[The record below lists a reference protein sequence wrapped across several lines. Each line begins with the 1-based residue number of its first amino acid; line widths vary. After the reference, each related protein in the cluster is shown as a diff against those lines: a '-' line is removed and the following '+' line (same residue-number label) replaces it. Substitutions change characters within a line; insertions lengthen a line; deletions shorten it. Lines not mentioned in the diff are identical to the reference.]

1 MNDRPH
7 VDAWKLVLI
16 GVAAGVVGGGLG
28 LGGGIIMVPLLVF
41 VGLGRHRAH
50 ATSLAAIVLIAVTGA
65 VSFGV
70 SGEIGL
76 DIGLTVGI
84 GGILGSIVGATV
96 MHRSSPRALTI
107 VFAFVLLVAAFRMIS
122 GGSPLPGSGDFSDLA
137 QLAIGLGIG
146 ATAGFFAGLAGIG
159 GGVVIVPAS
168 VLLLGLSQ
176 HEAQGTS
183 LAAIVLTAA
192 AGTVVNFRNQRVRL
206 QDGLVVGVG
215 GIAGS
220 LVGSRLALAIEGRAL
235 SLVFGFL
242 ILFVAIRSL
251 YRTVRAG
258 RADAQVESSFS
269 E

>member
-1 MNDRPH
+1 M
-7 VDAWKLVLI
+7 LI
-16 GVAAGVVGGGLG
+16 GLAAGVVGGGLG
-28 LGGGIIMVPLLVF
+28 VGGGIVMVPLLVF
-41 VGLGRHRAH
+41 IGLDRHRAH

-76 DIGLTVGI
+76 DVGLTVGI
-84 GGILGSIVGATV
+84 GGILGSIIGATV
-96 MHRSSPRALTI
+96 MHRASPRSLTI
-107 VFAFVLLVAAFRMIS
+107 VFAFVLLVAAIRMIS
-122 GGSPLPGSGDFSDLA
+122 GGSPLPGSGDFTDLV
-137 QLAIGLGIG
+137 QLLIALGIG

-183 LAAIVLTAA
+183 LAAIVLTAL

-206 QDGLVVGVG
+206 QDGLVVGIG
-215 GIAGS
+215 GMVGS
-220 LVGSRLALAIEGRAL
+220 LAGSRLALGVEGRTL

-251 YRTVRAG
+251 YRTVRTNLAE
-258 RADAQVESSFS
+258 A
-269 E
+269 

>member
-1 MNDRPH
+1 M
-7 VDAWKLVLI
+7 LI
-16 GVAAGVVGGGLG
+16 GLAAGVVGGGLG
-28 LGGGIIMVPLLVF
+28 VGGGIIMVPLLVF
-41 VGLGRHRAH
+41 IGLDRHRAH

-76 DIGLTVGI
+76 DVGLTVGI
-84 GGILGSIVGATV
+84 GGILGSIIGATV
-96 MHRSSPRALTI
+96 MHRASPRSLTI
-107 VFAFVLLVAAFRMIS
+107 VFAFVLLVAAIRMIS
-122 GGSPLPGSGDFSDLA
+122 GGSPLPGSGDFTDLV
-137 QLAIGLGIG
+137 QLLIALGIG

-183 LAAIVLTAA
+183 LAAIVLTAL

-206 QDGLVVGVG
+206 QDGLVVGIG
-215 GIAGS
+215 GMVGS
-220 LVGSRLALAIEGRAL
+220 LAGSRLALGVEGRTL

-251 YRTVRAG
+251 YRTVRTNLAE
-258 RADAQVESSFS
+258 A
-269 E
+269 